1 MAILAIYEA
10 FLIRILTILFLSY
23 LTFFRKNNSI
33 KQLITILLFGLTF
46 YYFTTTTVHPWYLGS
61 LIILCVFTKY
71 RFPIIWSFI
80 IILSYQTYANIPWEE
95 NLWFVAIEYIV
106 LYSYLI
112 FELKKKNNILLT

>member
-1 MAILAIYEA
+1 MC
-10 FLIRILTILFLSY
+10 IRD
-23 LTFFRKNNSI
+23 RNNSI